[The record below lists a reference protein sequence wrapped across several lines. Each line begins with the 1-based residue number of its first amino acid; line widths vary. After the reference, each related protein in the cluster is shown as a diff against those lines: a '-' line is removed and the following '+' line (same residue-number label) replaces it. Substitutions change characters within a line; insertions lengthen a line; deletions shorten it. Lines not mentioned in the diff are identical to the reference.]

1 MTLQPLSVC
10 CPTCG
15 SADVLYSCK
24 PDCCFNHVCN
34 GCYTTFE
41 LETERIGE
49 IAEDLGSVP
58 EQDPTA
64 PTAPCA
70 RCGECRV
77 FEIAG
82 DADHRLACSDCR
94 ALLRLA
100 LVNVAAG

>member
-1 MTLQPLSVC
+1 MTLKPLTVS
-10 CPTCG
+10 CPKCG
-15 SADVLYSCK
+15 SSDILYSCK

-34 GCYTTFE
+34 ACYTTFE
-41 LETERIGE
+41 LETERVGE
-49 IAEDLGSVP
+49 LQDDFGSVP

-82 DADHRLACSDCR
+82 DGERRLLCGDCR
-94 ALLRLA
+94 ALLRLEITE
-100 LVNVAAG
+100 VAAG